1 MKCIN
6 EIYCSFC
13 GKSGEQV
20 CKMVSKSNGSC
31 ICSDCVQFYL
41 NEIKK
46 QDINFYLSE
55 SAKEKL
61 AGYKPKII
69 KKLLD
74 KFVIGQDEAK
84 KALAVAIRNHVK
96 LEIHSELNFSTNNE
110 VELSKSNALLI
121 GPTGSGKTFL
131 IQTLAKI
138 LNVPLLIVDATKFT
152 EAGYVGEDVEKIV
165 YDLLALSDDEVEHAE
180 KGIVYIDEIDKL
192 CREGGYLGRD
202 IGGEGVMQALLKLIE
217 GKIVKISRNKS
228 KKSHIDDVIEVN
240 TANILFVCGGSF
252 TGLEKIIQDR
262 IGKKTLG
269 FNSVSKLKNNEENFL
284 SKNLEP
290 IDLEKFGLI
299 PELIGRLPIVSVF
312 HKLSE
317 KDLLS
322 VLVDPVNSLTK
333 QFTKLFNED
342 GVDLI
347 FEYEALQLIAKI
359 AYTTGSGARGL
370 RKIIEEVLMQ
380 AMYEV
385 FSDEKITE
393 CIITKETVERR
404 GEESSFEI
412 VSEEDELKAMMGG
425 GNKNYG

>member
-1 MKCIN
+1 MKNIN

-13 GKSGEQV
+13 GKNGEQAW
-20 CKMVSKSNGSC
+20 KMVSKSNGHC
-31 ICSDCVQFYL
+31 ICSDCIQFYL

-55 SAKEKL
+55 SAKAKL
-61 AGYKPKII
+61 AGYEPKII
-69 KKLLD
+69 KNHLD

-110 VELSKSNALLI
+110 VELSKSNVLLI

-138 LNVPLLIVDATKFT
+138 LNVTLLIVDATKFT
-152 EAGYVGEDVEKIV
+152 EAGYIGEDVERII
-165 YDLLALSDDEVEHAE
+165 YDLLALSDDVVEHAE
-180 KGIVYIDEIDKL
+180 KGIVYIDEADKL
-192 CREGGYLGRD
+192 CREGEYLGRD

-262 IGKKTLG
+262 IGKKNLG
-269 FNSVSKLKNNEENFL
+269 FNSVSKLNNNEENFL

-312 HKLSE
+312 QKLSE
-317 KDLLS
+317 EDLLS
-322 VLVDPVNSLTK
+322 VLIEPVNSLTI
-333 QFTKLFNED
+333 QYIKLFEEG
-342 GVDLI
+342 GVDLV
-347 FEYEALQLIAKI
+347 FDSDALKLIAKI

-370 RKIIEEVLMQ
+370 RKIMEEVLMQ

-385 FSDEKITE
+385 FSDEKIIE

-412 VSEEDELKAMMGG
+412 VSEEDELKAMIGV
-425 GNKNYG
+425 K